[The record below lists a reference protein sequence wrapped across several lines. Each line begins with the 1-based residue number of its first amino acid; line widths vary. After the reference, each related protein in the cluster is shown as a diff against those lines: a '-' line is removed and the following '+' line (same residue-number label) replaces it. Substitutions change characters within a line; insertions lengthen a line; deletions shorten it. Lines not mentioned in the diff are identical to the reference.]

1 MKCED
6 CVHGNFSRLN
16 WKSRS
21 TQKASVP
28 PEVIHT
34 SLCSLPQQSR
44 QGSRYFMTFLDE
56 ATHYAVIYFLKSK
69 GKLLECFKNYVS
81 VSERETGCKVKKVC
95 CNNGGEYI
103 SKTWSEFCQNRGIR
117 HLLGPPHSPEMNGT
131 AERFNCTFLE
141 RLLPTIFH
149 AELPTRFWEDAA
161 ANAVMSINLSPS
173 RFNPGKSSPFSLWNQ
188 SSSSYTQLRTFG
200 CKFSRLVTG
209 PTHGGKLTRK
219 GSDCLYLRTPLD
231 GDRWLVWDL
240 TLQQAIK
247 SHDVIFFE
255 DLQPGLDSLQ

>member
-149 AELPTRFWEDAA
+149 AELPTRFWEDALPMLSCPSISRRPDSIPENPLPFPSGISHPPPTLNSGPLA
-161 ANAVMSINLSPS
+161 ANSVA
-173 RFNPGKSSPFSLWNQ
+173 W
-188 SSSSYTQLRTFG
+188 
-200 CKFSRLVTG
+200 
-209 PTHGGKLTRK
+209 
-219 GSDCLYLRTPLD
+219 
-231 GDRWLVWDL
+231 
-240 TLQQAIK
+240 
-247 SHDVIFFE
+247 
-255 DLQPGLDSLQ
+255 